1 MIKKFLGG
9 LVPTRAGY
17 LTEPHSPEPKRL
29 LEPMATDISR
39 IDDNCIQQ
47 KDKSAWANNPW
58 TVRYVSFP
66 VLSFKPVL
74 DAFDRVLAEWSR
86 CVFFG
91 IVCRE
96 LLAKEALYRRE
107 KAN

>member
-1 MIKKFLGG
+1 MC
-9 LVPTRAGY
+9 
-17 LTEPHSPEPKRL
+17 
-29 LEPMATDISR
+29 LE
-39 IDDNCIQQ
+39 
-47 KDKSAWANNPW
+47 SAPW
-58 TVRYVSFP
+58 TVCYVFFP

-74 DAFDRVLAEWSR
+74 DAFDRVLAERSR